1 MTVVSSKEFLT
12 HGDRYLDLA
21 LNERV
26 FIQKGNYTFFVVNAD
41 RDDEENDVEMLEMLK
56 ERRNDEMVSV
66 GKFRNFLKCKVR
78 KNRITG

>member
-12 HGDRYLDLA
+12 NGDRYLDLA

-26 FIQKGNYTFFVVNAD
+26 FIKKGNYTFFVVNAD
-41 RDDEENDVEMLEMLK
+41 RDDEENDVEMLGMLK

-66 GKFRNFLKCKVR
+66 GKFRNFLKSL
-78 KNRITG
+78 KNDY